1 MDVFQVFDK
10 DDTSWTLIRSEPV
23 ATQRRDSGPWW
34 NIFGSGIA
42 WTDAY
47 GTLLDSHCT

>member
-10 DDTSWTLIRSEPV
+10 DDHSWTLIRSEPV

-34 NIFGSGIA
+34 NIFGSGIS
-42 WTDAY
+42 WNDVY
-47 GTLLDSHCT
+47 GSLLNTHCT